1 MNAAAEGKL
10 LNNGGALAEASPL
23 DRESLGRMGQF
34 LTQAIFLEVSAH
46 PKPGL
51 VTRVDNGSH
60 RDMSIL
66 TFAVSSAVLS
76 KSFYDLL
83 AMGAA
88 HEGSLPELL
97 KKARRYGALSEREL
111 LQSTKNVNTQRG
123 ILFSGGILSLAAGAM
138 LKKDMKASVKNICQK
153 ARDLTAGLVEKEL
166 RSLSAE
172 RRLTAGE
179 RLFQEHGITGIRGEV
194 EKGFP
199 SVTATGLPALKE
211 AFARGASLNDA
222 LVHALLALMTAAE
235 DSNVVWR
242 SGYGK
247 LSYVQETASC
257 IIAADSI
264 FTERGRVLLDRACA
278 EFAKERISP
287 GGSADLLAIAIAL
300 YLLENR
306 QFPVAII

>member
-1 MNAAAEGKL
+1 MNVKTEDKAL
-10 LNNGGALAEASPL
+10 DDSGALAAAFPVG
-23 DRESLGRMGQF
+23 RESLGKMGQF

-60 RDMSIL
+60 LDMSIL
-66 TFAVSSAVLS
+66 TFAVSSAVLG
-76 KSFYDLL
+76 KSFHDLL

-97 KKARRYGALSEREL
+97 EKARRYGAISEREL
-111 LQSTKNVNTQRG
+111 LRSTKNVNTQRG

-138 LKKDMKASVKNICQK
+138 LREGRKASVEGICQK
-153 ARDLTAGLVEKEL
+153 VRDLAAGLVDREL
-166 RSLSAE
+166 RSLPMG

-179 RLFQEHGITGIRGEV
+179 RLFREHGMTGIRGEV

-199 SVTATGLPALKE
+199 SVAATGLPALRE
-211 AFARGASLNDA
+211 AFGRGASLNDA
-222 LVHALLALMTAAE
+222 LVHALLALMTVVE
-235 DSNVVWR
+235 DSNVAWR

-247 LSYVQETASC
+247 LSYVQAAASS
-257 IIAADSI
+257 IIEAGSI
-264 FTERGRVLLDRACA
+264 FAERGRALLGRASA
-278 EFAKERISP
+278 EFVKERISP

-300 YLLENR
+300 YLLENQ